1 MTYIIQSKNFTQEFI
16 HEEIEN
22 ALTKLYITNQ
32 MVFDY
37 WLSEL
42 YQDDDGEVKQL
53 DKWNENTLVQLYDD
67 VDSNSR

>member
-16 HEEIEN
+16 DEEIEN